1 MFLKIPKQQSTF
13 KYMRV
18 LNWIVVDL
26 EKEVFS
32 AKINY
37 LTVINEEGVADESLF
52 PKNLSPE
59 KIVDM
64 YKMMLLA
71 RALDAKVLSLQR
83 QGRAVTYA
91 PLLGEE
97 ATQIGSAMAMGDH
110 DIFVPAFRQHGVFLA
125 RGMPMST
132 MFIYWRGFE
141 EGDIMPKE
149 VKGTP
154 IIVPVATQLPHAAGI
169 AFAQLYNNTG
179 AAVVVYVGD
188 GGTSEGDFYEAIN
201 FAGVWKVPLVI
212 IVENNQWAISQPRS
226 RQTAAETLAQ
236 KAIAAGIG
244 AVQVDGNDVAAVYSE
259 TRKAIESK
267 KPMLIECITYRMGLH
282 TTSDDPTKYRP
293 DSELEAWKKKD
304 PILRIR
310 KYLENKNLWNEAMEN
325 EISEKHSAFIDQAVE
340 EAERFK
346 PDPRSIYE
354 HVYSYMPDVLKEELA
369 EAEANNFWQGN

>member
-1 MFLKIPKQQSTF
+1 M
-13 KYMRV
+13 
-18 LNWIVVDL
+18 VDL

-37 LTVINEEGVADESLF
+37 LAVINEDGIADESLF
-52 PKNLSPE
+52 PKDISPG
-59 KIVDM
+59 KLVDM

-97 ATQIGSAMAMGDH
+97 ATQIGSAMAMGEH

-125 RGMPMST
+125 RGMPMET
-132 MFIYWRGFE
+132 MFLYWRGFE
-141 EGDIMPKE
+141 EGDLIPKE
-149 VKGTP
+149 VYGTP
-154 IIVPVATQLPHAAGI
+154 IIVPVATQLPHAVGI
-169 AFAQLYNNTG
+169 AFAQLYKNTG
-179 AAVVVYVGD
+179 ASVVVYVGD

-236 KAIAAGIG
+236 KAIAAGID
-244 AVQVDGNDVAAVYSE
+244 AIQVDGNDVVAVYSE

-267 KPMLIECITYRMGLH
+267 KPMLIECMTYRMGLH

-293 DSELEAWKKKD
+293 DSELEEWRKKD

-310 KYLENKNLWNEAMEN
+310 KYLESKNLWNEAMEK
-325 EISEKHSAFIDQAVE
+325 EVSEKHSASIDKAVD
-340 EAERFK
+340 EAEKFK

-354 HVYSYMPDVLKEELA
+354 HVYSYIPDILKEELA
-369 EAEANNFWQGN
+369 EAEASNFWQGD